1 MSMSVGTSRRGSRA
15 RKPSLDPEWLAQLR
29 REHYPC
35 SLGLHVMG
43 HLEDGDDV
51 RCLTLA
57 NHQLPSAEI
66 TRRVWAEARLAL
78 EDKDGEV
85 VVDLFVSPYTM
96 EDNFLM
102 RRQMMPRLAAIVETT
117 RAD

>member
-1 MSMSVGTSRRGSRA
+1 MRTAASRRESRA
-15 RKPSLDPEWLAQLR
+15 RKPSFDPAWLAQLR
-29 REHYPC
+29 REYCPC

-51 RCLTLA
+51 RGLTLA
-57 NHQLPSAEI
+57 NHPIPSAEI
-66 TRRVWAEARLAL
+66 ARRIWAEARSAL
-78 EDKDGEV
+78 EDEEGEV
-85 VVDLFVSPYTM
+85 AVDLFVGPNTM

-102 RRQMMPRLAAIVETT
+102 RRQMMPRLAAIVETA